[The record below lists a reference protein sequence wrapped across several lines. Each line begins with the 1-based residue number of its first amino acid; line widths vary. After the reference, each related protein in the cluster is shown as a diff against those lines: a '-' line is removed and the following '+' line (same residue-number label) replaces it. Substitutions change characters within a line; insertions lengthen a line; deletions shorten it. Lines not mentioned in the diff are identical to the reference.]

1 MAFGLGLGG
10 PVVCGVWCGAGL
22 GLVWVC
28 LWGLS
33 VVGMGVG
40 CGCCLGVDG
49 LYGRWACGVSV
60 VSVMWSVWVGGGG
73 VGALD
78 LVFGCWA
85 GVVVWLC
92 VGVGGG
98 CVLGIGGM
106 GVCVWQWVD

>member
-1 MAFGLGLGG
+1 M
-10 PVVCGVWCGAGL
+10 
-22 GLVWVC
+22 VWVC

-78 LVFGCWA
+78 LVFGCWD

-92 VGVGGG
+92 MWVLVVGGCWG
-98 CVLGIGGM
+98 LGGWVC
-106 GVCVWQWVD
+106 VCVWQWGD

>member
-1 MAFGLGLGG
+1 MCLWPWSVWACGE
-10 PVVCGVWCGAGL
+10 CGVWCGCWAWCVL
-22 GLVWVC
+22 GV
-28 LWGLS
+28 S
-33 VVGMGVG
+33 VVGLWLVVAGGVWVG
-40 CGCCLGVDG
+40 CDLCEMGM
-49 LYGRWACGVSV
+49 WVSV

-98 CVLGIGGM
+98 CAGDW
-106 GVCVWQWVD
+106 VCVCVAVG